1 MNEELAA
8 KTMHSTAQQ
17 AGLTARNAGAE
28 ALILGHYSSRYA
40 DVNLFKKEAEE
51 VFKNVFL
58 AEDGKKF
65 VFN

>member
-1 MNEELAA
+1 
-8 KTMHSTAQQ
+8 MHATAYQ
-17 AGLTARNAGAE
+17 AGLTAKNAGAE

-40 DVNLFKKEAEE
+40 DVNLFKTEAQE
-51 VFKNVFL
+51 VFPNVYL